1 LSTTDRARTD
11 WAGVVHP
18 PAGTEPRIAC
28 VVPSLTELLFALDL
42 GPRVVARTGFC
53 VHPRDSVKSVPKIG
67 GTKDIDLDALRA
79 QRPTH
84 LVVNVDE
91 NRLETVNAARA
102 FVSQVIVT
110 HPCAPEDNP
119 RLYELLGSIFGREP
133 QAASL
138 GAQFADA
145 LRELDTTALAL
156 PRERVLYL
164 IWKKPWMTVARGTYI
179 AATLARAGW
188 DTVVEAGS
196 HSAAARY
203 PQLAGDDPLWR
214 AADRILVSSEP
225 YAFRDRDAR
234 EIEAAYGKPAHLIDG
249 EMTSWYGP
257 RAIAGMRYLARIRAG
272 LAASPRR

>member
-1 LSTTDRARTD
+1 MSCWDRF
-11 WAGVVHP
+11 
-18 PAGTEPRIAC
+18 
-28 VVPSLTELLFALDL
+28 S
-42 GPRVVARTGFC
+42 
-53 VHPRDSVKSVPKIG
+53 
-67 GTKDIDLDALRA
+67 
-79 QRPTH
+79 
-84 LVVNVDE
+84 
-91 NRLETVNAARA
+91 
-102 FVSQVIVT
+102 
-110 HPCAPEDNP
+110 
-119 RLYELLGSIFGREP
+119 GREP

-179 AATLARAGW
+179 AATARPSGMGHGRRGRER
-188 DTVVEAGS
+188 TG
-196 HSAAARY
+196 AAARY

-272 LAASPRR
+272 WQRRRDVKAECAPDGNYRHDCFAMCCRKRQRSPTPGR

>member
-1 LSTTDRARTD
+1 M
-11 WAGVVHP
+11 
-18 PAGTEPRIAC
+18 
-28 VVPSLTELLFALDL
+28 
-42 GPRVVARTGFC
+42 
-53 VHPRDSVKSVPKIG
+53 
-67 GTKDIDLDALRA
+67 
-79 QRPTH
+79 
-84 LVVNVDE
+84 
-91 NRLETVNAARA
+91 NAARA

-110 HPCAPEDNP
+110 IHALPKTIHGSSVA
-119 RLYELLGSIFGREP
+119 GSIFERESE
-133 QAASL
+133 AASL
-138 GAQFADA
+138 GAQFTEA
-145 LRELDTTALAL
+145 LRELDAAVLAL

-188 DTVVEAGS
+188 DTVVDAGS
-196 HSAAARY
+196 EGAAARY

-234 EIEAAYGKPAHLIDG
+234 EIEAACGRPAHLIDG

-257 RAIAGMRYLARIRAG
+257 RAIAGMRYLARMRIE